1 MAANTLP
8 LHCGPWPASEA
19 PGQDLGTE
27 ENCVAFSPVNN
38 ESVGFNKR
46 VDSGESL
53 RCHVAPAFIMLD
65 WASDSQKASQTV
77 GGTARI

>member
-1 MAANTLP
+1 M
-8 LHCGPWPASEA
+8 WPS
-19 PGQDLGTE
+19 L
-27 ENCVAFSPVNN
+27 PVNN

-46 VDSGESL
+46 VDSGEAL

-65 WASDSQKASQTV
+65 WASDSEKASQTV